1 MDLFAR
7 AIEAVLVEAKIDK
20 AVLVGHS
27 MGTPVIRKYALLYP
41 QRVVG
46 LVLVDGLIQVAG
58 TPPPFAI
65 PPMSGPEGMKAREN
79 MVRGMFSPATSPQL
93 QQKIIKM
100 MLGTS
105 EATAAGAMVAT
116 WDQSALKN
124 DSISVPALGIYADK
138 SGLANRD
145 GMKRLYPKLE
155 YHEIAGTGHFL
166 MMEKPDEFNR
176 LLLDF
181 LNKLK
186 Y

>member
-1 MDLFAR
+1 
-7 AIEAVLVEAKIDK
+7 
-20 AVLVGHS
+20 
-27 MGTPVIRKYALLYP
+27 
-41 QRVVG
+41 
-46 LVLVDGLIQVAG
+46 
-58 TPPPFAI
+58 
-65 PPMSGPEGMKAREN
+65 
-79 MVRGMFSPATSPQL
+79 
-93 QQKIIKM
+93 